1 MSGAERVSKTWLYA
15 ASDAK
20 ASAGMTFELAA
31 RTGFVW
37 RSFYNRGARPQAIGK
52 VRHLS
57 PGDILLLGYREGG
70 GRVRLLGQ
78 FRIGRPDAP
87 LRESAV
93 FGRIPEVSVH
103 DFRMNGYE
111 DNPHLAAMVGMFVE
125 EAEPAEGVVLYRSR
139 GTLVEYDEGI
149 THTFPPPPLNR
160 APVPTVRPASPA
172 RVPAPTPAA
181 VSSSR
186 AASGSH
192 VGVDVGG
199 RPDKGFDLCFTQ
211 WEQGGLIDLRFAS
224 LPHTAP
230 LPPTAK
236 LRGLVAQ
243 GDLAGLAETTYLSA
257 SRTAATFWSALRDPA
272 GIYIDSPSSFSRNT
286 LGHGRLC
293 EKTSMT
299 GVTFQSTPS
308 IRVGKEHGG
317 DWGWLLYG
325 MMAFAACVHR
335 GSLTYDAWLQAL
347 QGGLHTEGMRQ
358 PFLLRECF
366 PTATISAL
374 RTHGRAADVSLLLSG
389 SRSAPEPEA
398 MARYLQDGVRAV
410 KQPRNS
416 LYDRADA
423 LVAALTCLP
432 HVHEDFREVEGWPHD
447 STRWSAAP
455 AEGLVEGLFV
465 YPR

>member
-1 MSGAERVSKTWLYA
+1 MSGTERMSKTWLYA

-37 RSFYNRGARPQAIGK
+37 RSFYTRGARPQPIGN
-52 VRHLS
+52 VRYLS
-57 PGDILLLGYREGG
+57 PGDVLLLGYREGG
-70 GRVRLLGQ
+70 GRVRLLGR
-78 FRIGRPDAP
+78 FHLGRPDAP
-87 LRESAV
+87 LCESPV
-93 FGRIPEVSVH
+93 FGRIPEVSVP
-103 DFRMNGYE
+103 DFRRNGYE
-111 DNPHLAAMVGMFVE
+111 EDPCLAAMVGIFVE
-125 EAEPAEGVVLYRSR
+125 EAEPAEGMVLYGGR
-139 GTLVEYDEGI
+139 GSIVEYDEGM
-149 THTFPPPPLNR
+149 TRTFPSPPMSR
-160 APVPTVRPASPA
+160 APIPSVRHASPA

-181 VSSSR
+181 VSRSR

-211 WEQGGLIDLRFAS
+211 WEQGVLIDLRFAS

-236 LRGLVAQ
+236 LRGLVAR
-243 GDLAGLAETTYLSA
+243 GDLAGLAEVTYPSA
-257 SRTAATFWSALRDPA
+257 SRTAAALWSALRDPA
-272 GIYIDSPSSFSRNT
+272 GVYIDSPSSFSRNT
-286 LGHGRLC
+286 SGHGRLC

-325 MMAFAACVHR
+325 MVAFAACVHR
-335 GSLTYDAWLQAL
+335 GRLTHEAWFQAL
-347 QGGLHTEGMRQ
+347 EGGLHTEGMQQ

-374 RTHGRAADVSLLLSG
+374 RTHGRAADVRQLISG
-389 SRSAPEPEA
+389 LCSAPEPGA
-398 MARYLQDGVRAV
+398 VARYLQDGVRAV
-410 KQPRNS
+410 KQPWNS

-423 LVAALTCLP
+423 LLAALTCLP
-432 HVHEDFREVEGWPHD
+432 HVHEGFREVEGWPHD

-455 AEGLVEGLFV
+455 AEGRVEGTFV